1 MSQNKFISETFEIPK
16 NSDFKQ
22 IGYNNILGIESPLLY
37 LINKKQQFISNQ

>member
-22 IGYNNILGIESPLLY
+22 IGYNLS
-37 LINKKQQFISNQ
+37 QSDD